1 MYPRHRVLSWSPVS
15 GSAHRM
21 ASSFLRMRPLALG
34 ARGSPA
40 ADRLPALQR
49 SGSLAGALPQAPAP
63 VDCSTTW
70 FPGKR
75 FSNWR
80 RGRRLPED
88 RFTNAAP
95 STDQSARSTR
105 PHRKHANSIVTLK
118 AWQLCVRGYPAPRD
132 NKRAAADVSAGSP
145 PAWQLAWVHW
155 LVGQLM

>member
-1 MYPRHRVLSWSPVS
+1 MYFRHRVLRWSPVS
-15 GSAHRM
+15 GAALRM

-95 STDQSARSTR
+95 STDQSDRSTR
-105 PHRKHANSIVTLK
+105 ARTGSMPTASLRLRHGNSACADTQHRGTTKGRQPMS
-118 AWQLCVRGYPAPRD
+118 RP
-132 NKRAAADVSAGSP
+132 
-145 PAWQLAWVHW
+145 
-155 LVGQLM
+155 VGPQPGN